1 MPPDEPTQPTVRPS
15 MSRIPRAFN
24 GRLTLSVLLIAL
36 SQVNFGLDLGI
47 FSGSQAFPAF
57 ARDFGALNATLDPPR
72 HEVEPYFLSLL
83 NSLPYVGFML
93 GMAQGSLVSARW
105 GRRTTLQAMCVWAVV
120 GATVC
125 VTAESRVAVLL
136 GRCIAYV
143 YIGMEMAVVPVM
155 QSEIVPPHVRGFIV
169 ATYHTGIGIGTLISA
184 LIVKGA
190 SEVQGDSSYR
200 ITFGCLYIIPCLI
213 SPVCCSSP
221 RYELTRSNLVL
232 DRKNP
237 NFTASQSP
245 RWYLLKG
252 REQDGLEALRKL
264 RVGRFSDK
272 EILEEFE
279 SYKSTISMSNG
290 TFKETFEGANRRRT
304 LIVIGT
310 NMLLH
315 LTGLSFI
322 TNYGTI
328 FIQMQDAFNPFSI
341 KIITSVLT
349 VVECILSQFLVD
361 FVGRR
366 PLMLFGSIWQTL
378 GLFCMGALGTVNNPP
393 LSIRNGIIA
402 LMPLF
407 QAGFNIGWG
416 AHMHVVVAEIPTL
429 RLRDKTYAMGAACN
443 IAVQFLTSFSVP
455 YLIYAQYAGLG
466 SKVGF
471 VFGGFCLLSVLF
483 TWFFIPE
490 CTGKTLEEIDQ
501 LFIAGVSI
509 RDFKSASLGG
519 SMAGRQG
526 GCSEDHDRPLGLELK
541 RGVEEPRG
549 SDLLKGGIASDVQPA
564 R

>member
-1 MPPDEPTQPTVRPS
+1 MTPAEPTKPTVRAS
-15 MSRIPRAFN
+15 ISRIPRAFN
-24 GRLTLSVLLIAL
+24 GRLALSVLLIAM

-57 ARDFGALNATLDPPR
+57 ARDFGAFNPDLDPPR

-93 GMAQGSLVSARW
+93 GMVQGSFVSARW

-125 VTAESRVAVLL
+125 VTARSRVAVLL
-136 GRCIAYV
+136 GRCVAYV

-155 QSEIVPPHVRGFIV
+155 QSEIVPPRVRGFIV
-169 ATYHTGIGIGTLISA
+169 ATYHTGIGIGILISA

-190 SEVQGDSSYR
+190 SEVQGGSSYR

-213 SPVCCSSP
+213 FPCLFFIP
-221 RYELTRSNLVL
+221 E
-232 DRKNP
+232 
-237 NFTASQSP
+237 SP

-252 REQDGLEALRKL
+252 REQDSLEALRKL
-264 RVGRFSDK
+264 RLGRFLNK

-290 TFKETFEGANRRRT
+290 TFKVVFRGTNRRRT

-310 NMLLH
+310 NIFLH
-315 LTGLSFI
+315 LTGLSFV

-328 FIQMQDAFNPFSI
+328 FMQMQDAFNPFSM
-341 KIITSVLT
+341 KVITSVLT
-349 VVECILSQFLVD
+349 VVECILSQFMVD

-366 PLMLFGSIWQTL
+366 PLMLLGSIWQTL
-378 GLFCMGALGTVNNPP
+378 ALFCMGALGTIKNPP
-393 LSIRNGIIA
+393 LRIRNGIIA

-443 IAVQFLTSFSVP
+443 ITVQFLTSFSVP

-471 VFGGFCLLSVLF
+471 IFGGFCLLSVLF

-490 CTGKTLEEIDQ
+490 CTGKTLEEIDR
-501 LFIAGVSI
+501 LFIDGVSI
-509 RDFKSASLGG
+509 RDFYSASPGG
-519 SMAGRQG
+519 STAKRRTSCG
-526 GCSEDHDRPLGLELK
+526 EDQNRPPGLDLK
-541 RGVEEPRG
+541 SRGDEPR
-549 SDLLKGGIASDVQPA
+549 SNDLLEKDGSANAMLCVTS
-564 R
+564 

>member
-1 MPPDEPTQPTVRPS
+1 
-15 MSRIPRAFN
+15 
-24 GRLTLSVLLIAL
+24 
-36 SQVNFGLDLGI
+36 
-47 FSGSQAFPAF
+47 
-57 ARDFGALNATLDPPR
+57 
-72 HEVEPYFLSLL
+72 
-83 NSLPYVGFML
+83 
-93 GMAQGSLVSARW
+93 
-105 GRRTTLQAMCVWAVV
+105 
-120 GATVC
+120 
-125 VTAESRVAVLL
+125 
-136 GRCIAYV
+136 
-143 YIGMEMAVVPVM
+143 
-155 QSEIVPPHVRGFIV
+155 
-169 ATYHTGIGIGTLISA
+169 
-184 LIVKGA
+184 
-190 SEVQGDSSYR
+190 
-200 ITFGCLYIIPCLI
+200 
-213 SPVCCSSP
+213 
-221 RYELTRSNLVL
+221 
-232 DRKNP
+232 
-237 NFTASQSP
+237 
-245 RWYLLKG
+245 
-252 REQDGLEALRKL
+252 
-264 RVGRFSDK
+264 
-272 EILEEFE
+272 
-279 SYKSTISMSNG
+279 MSNG

-366 PLMLFGSIWQTL
+366 YAFLTAILPVTGQSRSATIPSSHALLPPPSPLMLFGSIWQTL

-429 RLRDKTYAMGAACN
+429 RLRDKTYAMGAACKYVSFPPLQGLAPMRN
-443 IAVQFLTSFSVP
+443 GMLTRHPKKHSIAVQFLTSFSVP

-526 GCSEDHDRPLGLELK
+526 GCSEDHDRPPGLELK

>member
-213 SPVCCSSP
+213 FPCLLFIP
-221 RYELTRSNLVL
+221 E
-232 DRKNP
+232 
-237 NFTASQSP
+237 SP

-519 SMAGRQG
+519 SMAGRQV
-526 GCSEDHDRPLGLELK
+526 GCSEDHDRPPGLELK